1 MIPRVSISDKHH
13 YVRSSE
19 SALSR
24 DDPLR
29 HNARVADRKPT
40 DAELARRVSMLTAE
54 HASLQAQ
61 RASTQ
66 SEILVRQG
74 LFLTFAGVILVSLG
88 LVAQA
93 IGFTDAFFVIAVCT
107 LAVVALLGFQT
118 LLRQSNADAEDIMY
132 VIAMNRIRGAY
143 VELDEA
149 VSPAFLTSSHDDH
162 AGAYRTY
169 YFFGMRRT
177 VVPASAAIFL
187 TIVTSGV
194 VGLLGGSISAL
205 TGAGLGQSVAIGCG
219 SAVASLLGVL
229 IWTGVGFRRMQR
241 INTPRYPSPPPAAPP
256 VTRP

>member
-1 MIPRVSISDKHH
+1 MFGGH
-13 YVRSSE
+13 
-19 SALSR
+19 
-24 DDPLR
+24 PLR

-54 HASLQAQ
+54 HAGLQAQ

-66 SEILVRQG
+66 SEVLVRQG
-74 LFLTFAGVILVSLG
+74 LFLTFAGAILVSLG

-93 IGFTDAFFVIAVCT
+93 IGFTDGFFVIAVCA

-118 LLRQSNADAEDIMY
+118 LLRQANADAEDIMY
-132 VIAMNRIRGAY
+132 VLAMNRIRGAY
-143 VELDEA
+143 AELDPE
-149 VSPAFLTSSHDDH
+149 VSPAFLASTHDDH
-162 AGAYRTY
+162 VGAYRTY
-169 YFFGMRRT
+169 YFFGKRRN

-205 TGAGLGQSVAIGCG
+205 AGVGLAGSVAIGCA

-229 IWTGVGFRRMQR
+229 IWTGLSFRTMQR
-241 INTPRYPSPPPAAPP
+241 TNTPRYPSPGSDAPP
-256 VTRP
+256 VARR